1 MTKRLKLDE
10 VIDLLNRDDE
20 HFGIA
25 NADVDFDVVTTDDE
39 VEPITYD
46 AEPMAAGSDD
56 EYEYEEIG
64 IEVEVE
70 DVDAEEDGLDL
81 EFVQEEI
88 EERGTAS
95 ASRC

>member
-20 HFGIA
+20 DFGIA
-25 NADVDFDVVTTDDE
+25 NADADFDVASTTDDE
-39 VEPITYD
+39 VEPIMYD
-46 AEPMAAGSDD
+46 AEPMAAGSD
-56 EYEYEEIG
+56 EEYEEIG

-70 DVDAEEDGLDL
+70 DVDVGEDGLDL

-88 EERGTAS
+88 EERDTAS

>member
-20 HFGIA
+20 DFSIA
-25 NADVDFDVVTTDDE
+25 NADADFDVASTTDE
-39 VEPITYD
+39 VEPIMYD

-56 EYEYEEIG
+56 EYEEIG

-70 DVDAEEDGLDL
+70 DVDAGEMGW
-81 EFVQEEI
+81 I
-88 EERGTAS
+88 
-95 ASRC
+95 

>member
-25 NADVDFDVVTTDDE
+25 NADADFDVATDDE